1 MDFLDVIFN
10 LETGRFLP
18 FRKPNTYQ
26 PLYIN
31 AKFNQPSTIL
41 RDLPNMINK
50 RLSDLPCN
58 EEEYGKPKPL
68 CKTVLHESGYKTTI
82 TYTKTPTANN
92 RNRTPNII
100 WFNPAYCRNVKTNIG
115 KRFIKLV
122 KKLQEIINYIKYS
135 MEIY

>member
-1 MDFLDVIFN
+1 
-10 LETGRFLP
+10 
-18 FRKPNTYQ
+18 
-26 PLYIN
+26 
-31 AKFNQPSTIL
+31 
-41 RDLPNMINK
+41 MINK
-50 RLSDLPCN
+50 RLSDLSCN
-58 EEEYGKPKPL
+58 EEVYGKPKPL
-68 CKTVLHESGYKTTI
+68 CQTVLHESGYKTTI
-82 TYTKTPTANN
+82 TYTKRTTANN